1 MKKNQTIN
9 YLNKEKV
16 TIDGEEK
23 ELHKFVH
30 QGKGMK
36 PAYYWVN
43 DNKELVK
50 ILLDEK
56 FVFTLSN
63 KEAVLQN

>member
-1 MKKNQTIN
+1 
-9 YLNKEKV
+9 
-16 TIDGEEK
+16 
-23 ELHKFVH
+23 
-30 QGKGMK
+30 MK

-43 DNKELVK
+43 NNKELVK

-63 KEAVLQN
+63 KEAILRQANVANGN